1 MKARTTSFSITD
13 TVGAAH
19 APAPLFANLL
29 EPPRIADDVAGAMF
43 LVIAAAPVALFL
55 LLAVISPFPP
65 ACTDVAASTAVTSSP
80 AGAAAEHPKGWNFAA
95 SSSHAASTAPAGPR
109 RL

>member
-13 TVGAAH
+13 SVEAAY

-29 EPPRIADDVAGAMF
+29 EHPRIADDIAGAVF

-55 LLAVISPFPP
+55 LLAAISPIPP
-65 ACTDVAASTAVTSSP
+65 ACTDVPAAAAVT
-80 AGAAAEHPKGWNFAA
+80 A
-95 SSSHAASTAPAGPR
+95 SSHAANAPADPR
-109 RL
+109 HLAPL